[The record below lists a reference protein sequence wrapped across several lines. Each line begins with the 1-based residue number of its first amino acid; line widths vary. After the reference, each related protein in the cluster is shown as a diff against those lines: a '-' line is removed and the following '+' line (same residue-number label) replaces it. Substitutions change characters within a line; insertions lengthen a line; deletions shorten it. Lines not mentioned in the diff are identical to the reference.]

1 MALAKFSSIDSTPTE
16 FAGLS
21 AVAGRRSAGEGGF
34 SLLEVLVASTIM
46 AVALTTLAQL
56 FVMSTNANTGAKTTT
71 YAAVLAQQKME
82 QLRGLAWGFDTLG
95 LPVTDISTDISVVPE
110 QPIGGTGLAPGGSLG
125 QNIRGYCDFLD
136 KNGVSLG
143 TGTTPTPGAVYI
155 RRWTVE
161 PLPTNP
167 NNTLVIQVLVTPV
180 ANEAARQISG
190 NPRQRM
196 PGDTLLMT
204 VKTRKSA

>member
-1 MALAKFSSIDSTPTE
+1 MALAKLSSTDNG
-16 FAGLS
+16 ALS
-21 AVAGRRSAGEGGF
+21 ARLPRDSGREAGF

-82 QLRGLAWGFDTLG
+82 QLRGLAWGFDTVG

-110 QPIGGTGLAPGGSLG
+110 QPAGGTGLAPGGSLG
-125 QNIRGYCDFLD
+125 QNIRGYCDFVD
-136 KNGVSLG
+136 KNGNPLG
-143 TGTTPTPGAVYI
+143 TGTTPVAGTVYI
-155 RRWTVE
+155 RRWSIE

-167 NNTLVIQVLVTPV
+167 NNTIILQVLVTRLRNRGTADTATGTGRLPD
-180 ANEAARQISG
+180 EA
-190 NPRQRM
+190 RM
-196 PGDTLLMT
+196 VS
-204 VKTRKSA
+204 VKTRKAT

>member
-1 MALAKFSSIDSTPTE
+1 MALAKFCSIDSTPTE

-125 QNIRGYCDFLD
+125 QNIRGYCDFID

-143 TGTTPTPGAVYI
+143 TGTTPTGAAVYI

-167 NNTLVIQVLVTPV
+167 NNTIVLQVLVTRWRNRGTADTQVGTGRQPD
-180 ANEAARQISG
+180 EARIIS
-190 NPRQRM
+190 
-196 PGDTLLMT
+196 
-204 VKTRKSA
+204 VKTRKAT

>member
-1 MALAKFSSIDSTPTE
+1 MALAKLSSTDSPRE
-16 FAGLS
+16 LAALS
-21 AVAGRRSAGEGGF
+21 AEAPLDPRREGGF

-95 LPVTDISTDISVVPE
+95 LPVTDITTDISVVPE
-110 QPIGGTGLAPGGSLG
+110 QPIGGFGLAPGGSLG
-125 QNIRGYCDFLD
+125 LNVRGYCDFLD

-143 TGTTPTPGAVYI
+143 TGTQVIPGAVYI

-167 NNTLVIQVLVTPV
+167 NNTIVLQVLVTRWRNRGIADIQAGTGRQPD
-180 ANEAARQISG
+180 EARIIS
-190 NPRQRM
+190 
-196 PGDTLLMT
+196 
-204 VKTRKSA
+204 VKTRKAT

>member
-1 MALAKFSSIDSTPTE
+1 MALAKFSSTDKRAALSGVATRDS
-16 FAGLS
+16 
-21 AVAGRRSAGEGGF
+21 RREGGF

-56 FVMSTNANTGAKTTT
+56 FVMSTNSNVGAKSTT

-110 QPIGGTGLAPGGSLG
+110 LAAGGTGLAPGGSLG
-125 QNIRGYCDFLD
+125 QNVRGYCDFVD
-136 KNGVSLG
+136 KNGNALG
-143 TGTTPTPGAVYI
+143 TGTTAVAGTAYI
-155 RRWTVE
+155 RRWTIE

-167 NNTLVIQVLVTPV
+167 NNTIVLQVLVTRFRDRGAADTATGTGRLPD
-180 ANEAARQISG
+180 EARIIS
-190 NPRQRM
+190 
-196 PGDTLLMT
+196 
-204 VKTRKSA
+204 VKTRKAT